1 MSDEDVDDLLGGDD
15 EDEVDSIFHICYQ
28 PAESILTHIDALKK
42 KLFFLVLGFVTLQH
56 WS

>member
-28 PAESILTHIDALKK
+28 PAESILTHIDAFKK
-42 KLFFLVLGFVTLQH
+42 KLFFWCLD
-56 WS
+56 S